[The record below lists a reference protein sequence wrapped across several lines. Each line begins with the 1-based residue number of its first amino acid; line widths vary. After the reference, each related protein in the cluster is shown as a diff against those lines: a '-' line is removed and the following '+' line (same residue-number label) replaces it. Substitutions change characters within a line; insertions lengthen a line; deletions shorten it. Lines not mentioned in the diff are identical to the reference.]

1 VMGMW
6 DEELRIICVYQPAR
20 QVHLNIGLV
29 HPIVTT
35 INVVHL
41 TNGFQ
46 GS

>member
-1 VMGMW
+1 VSINQ
-6 DEELRIICVYQPAR
+6 RAA

>member
-1 VMGMW
+1 VSINQ
-6 DEELRIICVYQPAR
+6 RAA

-29 HPIVTT
+29 HPTVTT

-41 TNGFQ
+41 SNGFQ